1 MAEMITVIE
10 NIEIS
15 KFIKLCNKYDY
26 RIPEAILKE
35 LNLQKNKHKN
45 ISVIYAD
52 EFNPQWRF
60 ANEHLIVTRHFST
73 EMLNEIKGIRK
84 NAKYSNEEI
93 EIIIRFIE
101 AFNKGGRGGA
111 CEIVDGAIMQYDRL
125 KEKAIYAEVPNE
137 SGM

>member
-1 MAEMITVIE
+1 MAEMVTAIE

-15 KFIKLCNKYDY
+15 KFLKLCDKYDY
-26 RIPEAILKE
+26 RIPEAMLRE
-35 LNLQKNKHKN
+35 LNGKINRHKN

-60 ANEHLIVTRHFST
+60 ANDHLIVQRHFCL

-101 AFNKGGRGGA
+101 ALNKGNCREA
-111 CEIVDGAIMQYDRL
+111 ESRVDIAIKQYEQL
-125 KEKAIYAEVPNE
+125 KQKVIYAEAE
-137 SGM
+137 I

>member
-1 MAEMITVIE
+1 MAEMITAIE

-15 KFIKLCNKYDY
+15 KFLKLCCIYDY
-26 RIPEAILKE
+26 HIPEALFKE
-35 LNLQKNKHKN
+35 LNSKENRHKN

-60 ANEHLIVTRHFST
+60 ANDHLIVQRHFST
-73 EMLNEIKGIRK
+73 GMLDEIKGIRK

-111 CEIVDGAIMQYDRL
+111 CDIVDYAIMQYDRL
-125 KEKAIYAEVPNE
+125 KEKAICAEV
-137 SGM
+137 

>member
-1 MAEMITVIE
+1 MAEMVTAIE

-15 KFIKLCNKYDY
+15 KFLKLCYIYHY
-26 RIPEAILKE
+26 RIPEALLRE
-35 LNLQKNKHKN
+35 LNSKENRHKN

-60 ANEHLIVTRHFST
+60 ANDHLIVQNHFSA

-111 CEIVDGAIMQYDRL
+111 CDIVDGAIMQYERL
-125 KEKAIYAEVPNE
+125 KEKAIYAEAE
-137 SGM
+137 I

>member
-1 MAEMITVIE
+1 MAEMVTAIE

-15 KFIKLCNKYDY
+15 KFLKLCDKYDY
-26 RIPEAILKE
+26 RIPDVILRE
-35 LNLQKNKHKN
+35 LNVQKNRHKN

-60 ANEHLIVTRHFST
+60 ANDRLIVERHFSA

-93 EIIIRFIE
+93 EIIVRFIE

-111 CEIVDGAIMQYDRL
+111 WDIVDCAIMQYDRL
-125 KEKAIYAEVPNE
+125 KEKVINAEVE
-137 SGM
+137 

>member
-1 MAEMITVIE
+1 MAEMVTAIE

-15 KFIKLCNKYDY
+15 KFLKLCYIYHY
-26 RIPEAILKE
+26 RIPEALLRE
-35 LNLQKNKHKN
+35 LNSKENRHKN

-52 EFNPQWRF
+52 EFKPQWRF
-60 ANEHLIVTRHFST
+60 ANDHLIVQNHFST

-111 CEIVDGAIMQYDRL
+111 CDIVDGAIMEYERL
-125 KEKAIYAEVPNE
+125 KEKVICAEVE
-137 SGM
+137 V

>member
-1 MAEMITVIE
+1 MAEMVTAIE
-10 NIEIS
+10 SIEIS
-15 KFIKLCNKYDY
+15 KFLKLCDKYDY
-26 RIPEAILKE
+26 RIPETILRE
-35 LNLQKNKHKN
+35 LNIQKNRHKN

-60 ANEHLIVTRHFST
+60 ANDHLIVQKHFST

-101 AFNKGGRGGA
+101 AFNRGGRGGA
-111 CEIVDGAIMQYDRL
+111 CDIVDGAIMEYNRL
-125 KEKAIYAEVPNE
+125 KEKVIDAEVE
-137 SGM
+137 T

>member
-1 MAEMITVIE
+1 MAEMVTVIE

-26 RIPEAILKE
+26 RIPEAILRE

-101 AFNKGGRGGA
+101 AFNKSGRGGA
-111 CEIVDGAIMQYDRL
+111 CEIVDGAIMQYERL
-125 KEKAIYAEVPNE
+125 KEKVIYAEVPNE
-137 SGM
+137 SGV

>member
-1 MAEMITVIE
+1 MAEMVTAIE

-15 KFIKLCNKYDY
+15 KFLKLCYIYDY
-26 RIPEAILKE
+26 RIPEALLRE
-35 LNLQKNKHKN
+35 LNSKENRHKN

-60 ANEHLIVTRHFST
+60 ANDHLIVERHFCL

-111 CEIVDGAIMQYDRL
+111 CDTVDCAIMQYDRL
-125 KEKAIYAEVPNE
+125 KEKVINAEE
-137 SGM
+137 II

>member
-1 MAEMITVIE
+1 MVTAIE

-15 KFIKLCNKYDY
+15 KFLKLCYIYHY
-26 RIPEAILKE
+26 RIPETLLRE
-35 LNLQKNKHKN
+35 LNSKENRHKN

-60 ANEHLIVTRHFST
+60 ANDHLIVQKHFST

-111 CEIVDGAIMQYDRL
+111 CDIVDCAIMQYDRL
-125 KEKAIYAEVPNE
+125 KEKVIYAEVPNE
-137 SGM
+137 N

>member
-1 MAEMITVIE
+1 MAEMVTAIE

-15 KFIKLCNKYDY
+15 KFLKLCDKYDY
-26 RIPEAILKE
+26 RIPEIMLRE
-35 LNLQKNKHKN
+35 LNLQKNRHKN

-60 ANEHLIVTRHFST
+60 NNDHLIVQRHFST

-111 CEIVDGAIMQYDRL
+111 CDIVDCAIIQYDRL
-125 KEKAIYAEVPNE
+125 KEKAIYAEA
-137 SGM
+137 

>member
-1 MAEMITVIE
+1 MAEMVTAIE

-15 KFIKLCNKYDY
+15 KFLKLCYIYGY
-26 RIPEAILKE
+26 RIPEEILRE
-35 LNLQKNKHKN
+35 LNSKENRHKN

-60 ANEHLIVTRHFST
+60 ANDHLIVERHFCL
-73 EMLNEIKGIRK
+73 EMLDEIKGIRK

-111 CEIVDGAIMQYDRL
+111 CDIVDCAIMQYDRL
-125 KEKAIYAEVPNE
+125 KEKAIYAEE
-137 SGM
+137 II

>member
-1 MAEMITVIE
+1 MAEMVTAIE

-15 KFIKLCNKYDY
+15 KFLKLCYIYHY
-26 RIPEAILKE
+26 RIPEEILRE
-35 LNLQKNKHKN
+35 LNSKENRHKN

-60 ANEHLIVTRHFST
+60 TNDHLIVERHFCL

-111 CEIVDGAIMQYDRL
+111 CDIVDCAIMQYDRL
-125 KEKAIYAEVPNE
+125 KEKAIYAEAE
-137 SGM
+137 I

>member
-1 MAEMITVIE
+1 MAEMVTAIE

-15 KFIKLCNKYDY
+15 KFLKLCYIYGY
-26 RIPEAILKE
+26 RIPEAILRE
-35 LNLQKNKHKN
+35 LNSKENRHKN

-52 EFNPQWRF
+52 EFSPQWRF
-60 ANEHLIVTRHFST
+60 ANDHLIVERHFSA

-111 CEIVDGAIMQYDRL
+111 CDIVDCTIMQYDRL
-125 KEKAIYAEVPNE
+125 KEKAIYAEAE
-137 SGM
+137 I

>member
-1 MAEMITVIE
+1 MAEMVTAIE

-15 KFIKLCNKYDY
+15 KFLKFCNKYNY
-26 RIPEAILKE
+26 HIPEALFLRLNCKE
-35 LNLQKNKHKN
+35 NKYKT
-45 ISVIYAD
+45 IDVIYSD
-52 EFNPQWRF
+52 EFNSQWNF
-60 ANEHLIVTRHFST
+60 HNNHLIVPKVFST

-111 CEIVDGAIMQYDRL
+111 CDIVDYAIIQYDRL
-125 KEKAIYAEVPNE
+125 KEKVINAEV
-137 SGM
+137 

>member
-1 MAEMITVIE
+1 MAEMVTVIE

-15 KFIKLCNKYDY
+15 KFLKLCGKYDY
-26 RIPEAILKE
+26 RIPEALLRE
-35 LNLQKNKHKN
+35 LNSKENRHKN

-60 ANEHLIVTRHFST
+60 ANDHLIVERHFCL

-93 EIIIRFIE
+93 EEIIKNIR
-101 AFNKGGRGGA
+101 K
-111 CEIVDGAIMQYDRL
+111 D
-125 KEKAIYAEVPNE
+125 K
-137 SGM
+137 

>member
-1 MAEMITVIE
+1 MAEMVTAIE

-15 KFIKLCNKYDY
+15 KFLKLCCIYNY
-26 RIPEAILKE
+26 RIPEALLRE
-35 LNLQKNKHKN
+35 LNSKENRHKN

-60 ANEHLIVTRHFST
+60 ANDHLIVERHFSA

-101 AFNKGGRGGA
+101 AFNKGGLGGA
-111 CEIVDGAIMQYDRL
+111 CEIVDGAIIQYERL
-125 KEKAIYAEVPNE
+125 KEKVIYAEVPNE
-137 SGM
+137 SGV